1 MAASIADTARKA
13 SAGTW
18 RKPRMKVYD
27 YNQVRKKLLIGAD
40 WHDPFY
46 SISTKYP
53 TEDQPQWC
61 KIEVIKILQGAQV
74 GTAQR

>member
-27 YNQVRKKLLIGAD
+27 YNQVG
-40 WHDPFY
+40 F
-46 SISTKYP
+46 
-53 TEDQPQWC
+53 
-61 KIEVIKILQGAQV
+61 
-74 GTAQR
+74 

>member
-40 WHDPFY
+40 WHVLLWHPFY
-46 SISTKYP
+46 LGKLNTQLRTRLTGARIS
-53 TEDQPQWC
+53 
-61 KIEVIKILQGAQV
+61 
-74 GTAQR
+74 R

>member
-40 WHDPFY
+40 WHDPLY
-46 SISTKYP
+46 SGKLNTQLRTRITGARIS
-53 TEDQPQWC
+53 
-61 KIEVIKILQGAQV
+61 
-74 GTAQR
+74 R